1 MAWLID
7 CKTTILI
14 TAEKSLK
21 QKSFSK
27 KTTWLIARQPYQ
39 LRLKN
44 LLSRKVFKENNLID
58 CKITISIMAEKSLK
72 QKKFS
77 KKTTR
82 LIENQE
88 EMIMRRK
95 QLWL

>member
-1 MAWLID
+1 
-7 CKTTILI
+7 
-14 TAEKSLK
+14 
-21 QKSFSK
+21 
-27 KTTWLIARQPYQ
+27 LIARQPYQ

-58 CKITISIMAEKSLK
+58 CKTTISITAEKSLK

-82 LIENQE
+82 LVENQE
-88 EMIMRRK
+88 EMITGRK

>member
-1 MAWLID
+1 
-7 CKTTILI
+7 
-14 TAEKSLK
+14 
-21 QKSFSK
+21 
-27 KTTWLIARQPYQ
+27 LIARQPYQ

-58 CKITISIMAEKSLK
+58 CKTTISITAENLLSRKVFKENNLIDCKTTISITAEKSLK

-88 EMIMRRK
+88 ECK
-95 QLWL
+95 TTC